1 MSVDEYLEDDGSN
14 IFEVPNP
21 TVLRTPFTPS
31 LVEEPFGIQLAGA
44 KKMHQSGLTGK
55 GIKVAVLDSGIDN
68 KHPLFHGKVIRKQW
82 FRGGI
87 PLSEA
92 DHGTHVAG
100 TIHSMAP
107 EAEIYD
113 YRVVGPQ
120 GKLSVNQSIATA
132 ILEAYFDGCQIIN
145 MSLASR
151 FADVLILN
159 ALQYVHSKGI
169 IIVAA
174 SGNDGDGNTLT
185 NERSFPAILDEVISV
200 AALEK
205 SDNLP
210 FARFSNSNSQVDFS
224 SMGVDVVSFKPDGGY
239 QKMSGTS
246 TACPF
251 VSGFIASLISD
262 GSLENMGA
270 ETCAILRKKLD
281 PYAIDIGVKGPD
293 NSTGLGYLTYLSQ
306 DSFNDVL
313 SSGGLTTFTKSIEEI
328 ETEGI
333 HNKEI
338 DIPEED
344 KVIFEEIE
352 VAKDEKDML
361 EENSNIPEDTPEE
374 KKYVSKEMS
383 DKSNDEKEN
392 ADISSKASISS
403 PVRNSKAASVQK
415 SSISSLQKQTLT
427 HKSTSSS
434 ARMKKKNKKSALS
447 QGSLEKT
454 SKLHNTVEEISNT
467 VGAVIQEEVWL

>member
-87 PLSEA
+87 PLNEA

-151 FADVLILN
+151 FADVLILS

-224 SMGVDVVSFKPDGGY
+224 SIGVDVVSFKPDGGY

-361 EENSNIPEDTPEE
+361 KENSNIPEDTPEE

-434 ARMKKKNKKSALS
+434 ARMKKKKKSALS

-467 VGAVIQEEVWL
+467 VGADIQEEVWL